1 MLHDELR
8 IGSRDLSCALQC
20 NVIAAEF
27 RLRTRGSL
35 HRAPVQLC
43 QVDAVP
49 WIAGGLAGGLGAAP
63 FPVGSAASIGRKQS
77 TQFLLTLRQVPT
89 PEPALR
95 PAHHTATGV
104 SVSCSCSFAS
114 ISPVREV
121 PTASNLAIVGICA
134 SRRIDGIRS
143 SLREQPSV
151 DSINRSTC
159 VTWPPAA
166 ERFRRPEPPSTA
178 VLTTTHHRPTA
189 DQRLLLPPAN
199 ETRRP
204 HRCRDHASTS
214 NCLSCSVA
222 CSRPATAPDLG
233 RLPSSHN
240 CRVPVLCRPSPP
252 DPRNALLRAGRK
264 HGTRL
269 AVLGRCAP
277 RQCRRVRLSPSQG

>member
-166 ERFRRPEPPSTA
+166 ERFRRPESAKHRSPNDNTPPSYRRPTFA
-178 VLTTTHHRPTA
+178 PPTCERNPTTTPLPRPRINL
-189 DQRLLLPPAN
+189 Q
-199 ETRRP
+199 
-204 HRCRDHASTS
+204 
-214 NCLSCSVA
+214 LS
-222 CSRPATAPDLG
+222 
-233 RLPSSHN
+233 
-240 CRVPVLCRPSPP
+240 
-252 DPRNALLRAGRK
+252 
-264 HGTRL
+264 
-269 AVLGRCAP
+269 
-277 RQCRRVRLSPSQG
+277 